1 MPVLTLAQLAII
13 RLMVQLSGVCGGDG
27 MVLNASSP
35 THYEYHFFLFFTT
48 TRDIKK
54 SAVGAQTTSSNKNE
68 ELNRNSTK

>member
-35 THYEYHFFLFFTT
+35 THYEYHFFFCFL
-48 TRDIKK
+48 RQPEI
-54 SAVGAQTTSSNKNE
+54 
-68 ELNRNSTK
+68 